1 MAWLLALLIGESTVG
16 PTLGFPLARE
26 SADNRFAQSALPGRG
41 VTPAR
46 FFPPP
51 PVDFPLPARAT
62 EGKVAKD
69 GDVAG
74 LIRHRHAGHSRWAV
88 C

>member
-16 PTLGFPLARE
+16 PTTLASPLHRE

-41 VTPAR
+41 VTAAR

-74 LIRHRHAGHSRWAV
+74 LIRHRPSWHAR
-88 C
+88 